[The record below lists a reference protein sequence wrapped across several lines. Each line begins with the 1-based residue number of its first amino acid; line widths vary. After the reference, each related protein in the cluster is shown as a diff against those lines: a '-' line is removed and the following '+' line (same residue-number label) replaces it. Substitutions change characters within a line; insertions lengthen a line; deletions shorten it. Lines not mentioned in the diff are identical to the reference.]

1 MAAASVILPIPDW
14 GSLARQCLRAVFATL
29 PHNLGIEVLVVTDT
43 TAMTAGMLVGYGK
56 RLRLVHT
63 DQSSSFATAC
73 NAGAEA
79 ATGDH
84 LVFLHHD
91 TEPRPGWLTALV
103 REAQAHPEA
112 SLIGSRL
119 LALNDTIDQAGILI
133 AQDGSPV
140 ARYRGFPADHPAVAT
155 PRRVA
160 AVDAA
165 GMLARRDRFAAAAG
179 FDTAFATAFHD
190 IDLCLRL
197 GELGDETWY
206 CPASTLYHYAP
217 ALLLSESAPRDRALY
232 RSRWGH
238 RARPDDVR
246 HYLDDGL
253 LVLTNRPS
261 YPIQIDVSPA
271 LGVPDAAHG
280 EREAARLLDLRSRQV
295 ASLLDE
301 LTQQTIARGDA
312 TLRQFQEPI
321 DTIAAT
327 KLQALLASRRELVFP
342 SVAQPRVSVV
352 IPIYNQAHY
361 LYLTLE
367 NLRATPTEVPFEVI
381 LVDDGSVDATP
392 QVLDRLGNVRMH
404 VHAENR
410 GFGAAC
416 NSGVALARGEFVCL
430 LNSDVVPMPGWL
442 DALAEVMDCHP
453 ECGAVGAKLV
463 SADGTLQEAGSI
475 LWEDGSTLAYGRGKN
490 PDAAAYAYARE
501 VDYCSAACLLVR
513 RERFAA
519 VGGFDPRYAPAYYED
534 VDLCLSLW
542 RAGSTVRYAPQAVAL
557 HLEHASHGRGRAVA
571 LQVRNRGVLRA
582 KWPDLARDHGAPGAD
597 IVRWR
602 DRRRG
607 SRVLLV
613 DDLVPFARIGSGFPR
628 TAALLDALITAGYVV
643 SYLPTTDPTPREPMT
658 GTLQRQGVEVL
669 HGALDPRAH
678 IAARHDCYAVAIIS
692 RPHNAPLIDAIRA
705 ANPGVAIIYDAE
717 ALFAVRA
724 SLHDRLRGATLS
736 PRALEARI
744 RDELAYV
751 ASADCAMTVSEME
764 RRAIA
769 RYHPQVPSFVWGHA
783 IVARTPA
790 VGFTARHGLLFVG
803 PLAMAPNHDA
813 VLRLIGEIFPQVRD
827 AIDCRLTIVGA
838 DAPDTVREAADLTGE
853 VALAGFVEDLAPVY
867 DACRVFV
874 APHQFAA
881 GIPLK
886 VVEAMANGVPCVV
899 SPLLAEQLG
908 ITDGV
913 EALIATDVADFA
925 ARIVRL
931 HGDAALWRRVQA
943 NAFRFVCEHYDPVAM
958 REALRARIDALLARR
973 GSTEERR
980 DGPGSLAPK

>member
-1 MAAASVILPIPDW
+1 MPAASVILPISDW

-29 PHNLGIEVLVVTDT
+29 PQDLGVEVLVVTDT
-43 TAMTAGMLVGYGK
+43 AAMTARMLVGFGE

-63 DQSSSFATAC
+63 DRSSSFAAAC

-79 ATGDH
+79 ATSDH

-91 TEPRPGWLTALV
+91 TEPRPGWLAALL
-103 REAQAHPEA
+103 REARSHPEA

-133 AQDGSPV
+133 AQDGSSV
-140 ARYRGFPADHPAVAT
+140 ARYRGFPADHPAVST
-155 PRRVA
+155 PCLVA
-160 AVDAA
+160 AVDTA
-165 GMLARRDRFAAAAG
+165 GMLARRDRFAKVAG

-206 CPASTLYHYAP
+206 CPASTLYHYAAADP
-217 ALLLSESAPRDRALY
+217 PSEDAARDLALY

-253 LVLTNRPS
+253 LAFTYRSS

-271 LGVPDAAHG
+271 LGVPDAAHS
-280 EREAARLLDLRSRQV
+280 ERETVRLLDLRSRQV

-301 LTQQTIARGDA
+301 LTRQTIARGDA
-312 TLRQFQEPI
+312 TLRQFQSPI
-321 DTIAAT
+321 DTIATT

-342 SVAQPRVSVV
+342 SVAHPRVSVV

-367 NLRATPTEVPFEVI
+367 NLRATPTDVPYEVI
-381 LVDDGSVDATP
+381 LIDDGSVDATSR
-392 QVLDRLGNVRMH
+392 VLDCLGNVRVH
-404 VHAENR
+404 AHAENR

-416 NSGVALARGEFVCL
+416 NSGVALACGEFVCF

-442 DALAEVMDCHP
+442 DALVEVMDCHP

-463 SADGTLQEAGSI
+463 SADGMLQEAGSI
-475 LWEDGSTLAYGRGKN
+475 LWADGSALAYGRGKN
-490 PDAAAYAYARE
+490 PDAAEYTYARE

-513 RERFAA
+513 RKHFDA

-534 VDLCLSLW
+534 VDLCLGLW

-571 LQVRNRGVLRA
+571 LQVRNRGVLIE
-582 KWPDLARDHGAPGAD
+582 KWPDLARDHGALGAD

-607 SRVLLV
+607 ERVLLV

-628 TAALLDALITAGYVV
+628 TAALLDALVAAGYVI

-669 HGALDPRAH
+669 HGALDPHAH
-678 IAARHDCYAVAIIS
+678 IEAHRGCYAVAIVS
-692 RPHNAPLIDAIRA
+692 RPHNAPLIDVIRA

-724 SLHDRLRGATLS
+724 SLHERLRGVASS
-736 PRALEARI
+736 PRALAARI

-751 ASADCAMTVSEME
+751 ASVDCAMTVSEME

-769 RYHPQVPSFVWGHA
+769 LYHPQVPSFVWGHA
-783 IVARTPA
+783 ISARIPA
-790 VGFTARHGLLFVG
+790 ADFAARQGLLFVG
-803 PLAMAPNHDA
+803 PLSMGPNHDA

-827 AIDCRLTIVGA
+827 AINCRLTIVGA
-838 DAPDTVREAADLTGE
+838 AASDTVREAANLAGD
-853 VALAGFVEDLAPVY
+853 AMLAGFVEDLAPVY
-867 DACRVFV
+867 DAYRVFV

-899 SPLLAEQLG
+899 SPLLGQQLG

-913 EALIATDVADFA
+913 EALIATDATDFA
-925 ARIVRL
+925 ARIVRI
-931 HGDAALWRRVQA
+931 HEDAALWRRVQA
-943 NAFRFVCEHYDPVAM
+943 NAFRFVREHYDPVAM
-958 REALRARIDALLARR
+958 RDTLRTQIDALLARR
-973 GSTEERR
+973 GRAGERF
-980 DGPGSLAPK
+980 DGPGSPAPK